1 MQSLSDQPF
10 DVEDLVEVNRQLQVA
25 VTTFTLQFT
34 CTGVMQGLVR
44 EYLTR
49 NSLTGT
55 LKAFDCE
62 KVRAIATQYDHGLL
76 QLTVDLLAAKRPRF
90 SCFKKCTPQRLRIGK
105 IACEG
110 QQTTGHSNP
119 GTVGV
124 EPAAQT

>member
-62 KVRAIATQYDHGLL
+62 KVRAITTQCDHALL
-76 QLTVDLLAAKRPRF
+76 QLKVNFACSQEAQGQLLQRVHSAK
-90 SCFKKCTPQRLRIGK
+90 
-105 IACEG
+105 A
-110 QQTTGHSNP
+110 
-119 GTVGV
+119 
-124 EPAAQT
+124 